1 MSSENTQKAKHE
13 TLAAA
18 VTADSGTGIAQSL
31 SHRLS
36 EIGRYV
42 EQLQTHVYMH
52 CKLDTPVESCSF
64 CTQQRKLEQA
74 ITGGSKQ

>member
-13 TLAAA
+13 TLAA
-18 VTADSGTGIAQSL
+18 VTADSGGIAQSL